1 MAKNR
6 HARDVAGIAITI
18 VEPIIFLGF
27 DTNTVPYEIIAPTI
41 EKSFRQIVRCDFID
55 DKEVFAVKKEIIRY

>member
-6 HARDVAGIAITI
+6 RARDIARIAITI

-27 DTNTVPYEIIAPTI
+27 DADTVPYEIIAPTI
-41 EKSFRQIVRCDFID
+41 EKGFRQIVRRDFID